1 MRLGAKA
8 VKEFLMPSGMM
19 VVGEQNLKSSR
30 MVRVRDS
37 SSELRDGARGRLG
50 SRSGGQ
56 SSQYS
61 RSCMFIDNVR

>member
-1 MRLGAKA
+1 MGAKA
-8 VKEFLMPSGMM
+8 VNKIHKPSRMRI
-19 VVGEQNLKSSR
+19 VGQNLKPSCMM

-50 SRSGGQ
+50 SGSGGQ

-61 RSCMFIDNVR
+61 RSCMFIDNV